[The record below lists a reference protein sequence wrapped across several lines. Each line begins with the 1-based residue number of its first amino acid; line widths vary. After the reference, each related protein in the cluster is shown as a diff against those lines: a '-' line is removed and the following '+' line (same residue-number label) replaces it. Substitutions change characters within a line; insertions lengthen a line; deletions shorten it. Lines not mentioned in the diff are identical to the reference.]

1 MESNERT
8 RIEAMTLPDRNKQWR
23 LASFPEG
30 MPEEDTWTLSEG
42 TVPEPRANQVLARA
56 IYLDVAPYMRSRI
69 SPQKNYAAG
78 VAVGDVMIGGGI
90 GEVLRSNA
98 RQFKPGDIV
107 ATDHSFG
114 WQQYSAISA
123 SALRKVDP
131 AVAPLPYWM
140 DALGLN
146 GMTAYCALLECTHM
160 KAGDT
165 VVVSAAAG
173 SVGQITGQI
182 AKIGGCR
189 VVGFTSS
196 EEKIAWCREIGYDEL
211 INYRTESDLVGALRK
226 ACPRGVDVF
235 IDNTAGVIHEA
246 VMQNLAT
253 NARIALVGSIS
264 LSGKFGQPDV
274 GQRFPRQ
281 ILIARAT
288 IKGFLVSDYAQHHAE
303 ARNRIGA
310 WLEAGLMKSKF
321 DIAEGMENLPRAFL
335 KLLNSENVGKQLVKV
350 GEEPQT

>member
-1 MESNERT
+1 
-8 RIEAMTLPDRNKQWR
+8 MTLPTSNRQWR

-30 MPEEDTWTLSEG
+30 MPTEENWTLAEAS
-42 TVPEPRANQVLARA
+42 VPEPRANQVLARA

-78 VAVGDVMIGGGI
+78 VNVGDVMIGGGI
-90 GEVLRSNA
+90 GEVLQSNA
-98 RQFKPGDIV
+98 RQYKPGDIV
-107 ATDHSFG
+107 VTDHSFG
-114 WQQYSAISA
+114 WQEYSAISA
-123 SALRKVDP
+123 SAVRKVDP
-131 AVAPLPYWM
+131 SVAPLPYWM

-173 SVGQITGQI
+173 SVGQIAGQI

-196 EEKIAWCREIGYDEL
+196 EEKIGWCREIGYDAL
-211 INYRTESDLVGALRK
+211 INYRTETDLAAALRN

-246 VMQNLAT
+246 VMQNLAM
-253 NARIALVGSIS
+253 NARVALVGSIS
-264 LSGKFGQPDV
+264 LSGKFGQPDI
-274 GQRFPRQ
+274 GPRFPRQ

-288 IKGFLVSDYAQHHAE
+288 IKGFLVSDYTQHHAE
-303 ARNRIGA
+303 ARQRIGG
-310 WLEAGLMKSKF
+310 WLKAGLMKSKF
-321 DIAEGMENLPRAFL
+321 DIAAGMESLPRAFL
-335 KLLNSENVGKQLVKV
+335 KLLRSENIGKQLVQV
-350 GEEPQT
+350 GNERN